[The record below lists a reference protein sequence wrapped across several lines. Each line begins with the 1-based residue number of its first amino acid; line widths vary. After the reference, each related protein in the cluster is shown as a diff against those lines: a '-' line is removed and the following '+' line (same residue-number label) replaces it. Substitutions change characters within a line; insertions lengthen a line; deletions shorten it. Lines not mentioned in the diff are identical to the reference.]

1 MREEDM
7 LNVSVRDQG
16 KGMSPAKLK
25 EIQSQSAGVGIR
37 GMRERLRQFQ
47 GSMIFESDES
57 GTRVLM
63 SIPIPKSG
71 GPNEQTGIQSVP
83 TSR

>member
-1 MREEDM
+1 
-7 LNVSVRDQG
+7 
-16 KGMSPAKLK
+16 MSPAKLK

-47 GSMIFESDES
+47 GSMSFESDES